1 MTDHDL
7 SLEGFTRRWAA
18 NSHRYH
24 GDIKQ
29 FLADQWIIRTSGEL
43 IDLQPDHAEVLDCW
57 FTRDARGKFPYS
69 TYIMGDIKKSAK
81 TELGAAVGLWFM
93 LTEPGRP
100 EGYAL
105 ANDLEQANSRSFG
118 AINEVIEA
126 NPLLKRNLVV
136 RRHPRP
142 AIVFP
147 DGGHLEALPHDYA
160 GEAGANQAITLWTE
174 LWAFHSERSERLW
187 EEFTPVPTRLNSI
200 RWVDSYA
207 GFRDESLL
215 LWKLYE
221 ATVLKG
227 RRVHGTLPMWE
238 DVTGTIVCYWGTTP
252 HMPWQTPAYYAQQRA
267 QLRPQTFA
275 RLHQNKWDTSRS
287 AFIKA
292 DQWDALRKVPVIWP
306 WKHRSLPVY
315 ATVDA
320 AHKRDSLAV
329 TLVGYHWLLG
339 LVLLAHR
346 IWTPTEDNPVIPE
359 DTAVPWLEAQERM
372 WNLRSVHYDPAHF
385 ETAGYRLQEGM
396 GRRGVDIVEYT
407 QTGDN
412 LLLMGNQ
419 LYDAIRFC
427 WLSVYDQA
435 ASDLRAHVINARAKE
450 SERGFRLTRGK
461 ATAKIDGAIALAM
474 GVVAALERG
483 PRDCRLARGL
493 TFI

>member
-1 MTDHDL
+1 MADYDL
-7 SLEGFTRRWAA
+7 SYEGFKRRWDA
-18 NSHRYH
+18 NVRRYPS
-24 GDIKQ
+24 DIKQ
-29 FLADQWIIRTSGEL
+29 FLRDQWVIRTSGEL
-43 IDLQPDHAEVLDCW
+43 IDIQPDHAEVLDCW
-57 FTRDARGKFPYS
+57 FTRDRQGKFPYS

-118 AINEVIEA
+118 AINEVIDA

-147 DGGHLEALPHDYA
+147 DGGRLEALPHDYA

-227 RRVHGTLPMWE
+227 RRVHRDLPMYE
-238 DVTGTIVCYWGTTP
+238 DVTGTIVCYWGTKP
-252 HMPWQTPAYYAQQRA
+252 HMPWQTAAYYASQRA
-267 QLRPQTFA
+267 QLRPTTFA
-275 RLHQNKWDTSRS
+275 RLHENKWDTSRS

-292 DQWDALRKVPVIWP
+292 DQWDALRKVRVIWP

-315 ATVDA
+315 AAVDA
-320 AHKRDSLAV
+320 AHKRDSVAV
-329 TLVGYHWLLG
+329 TLVGYHPLLG
-339 LVLLAHR
+339 LVLLGHR
-346 IWTPTEDNPVIPE
+346 IWAPTEGNPVIPE
-359 DTAVPWLEAQERM
+359 DTAIPWLEEVRDN
-372 WNLRSVHYDPAHF
+372 WNLRAIYYDPAHF
-385 ETAGYRLQEGM
+385 ETAGYRLKAWWSGID
-396 GRRGVDIVEYT
+396 VVEYT

-412 LLLMGNQ
+412 LLAIGNQ
-419 LYDAIRFC
+419 LYDAIRFT
-427 WLSVYDQA
+427 WLTVYDDVA
-435 ASDLRAHVINARAKE
+435 AGDLRTHVINARAKE

-461 ATAKIDGAIALAM
+461 ATAKIDGAISLGMA
-474 GVVAALERG
+474 VVAALERG

-493 TFI
+493 SFI